1 MKAISVGSQLD
12 PLTAIHMP
20 SYNSTCRSL
29 GNDSDIFGLPK
40 TFVHGGIQSK
50 CGETSRNNS
59 QRLRPETFPQ
69 IDIDIPSK
77 DNLDTCGGFPKRR
90 PLACGIMWAS
100 GCAGQYPDHESE
112 CLDSQGRGPSR

>member
-1 MKAISVGSQLD
+1 MKAISVGSPLD

-29 GNDSDIFGLPK
+29 GYDSDVFGLPK

-50 CGETSRNNS
+50 CGTLASETSRNNS
-59 QRLRPETFPQ
+59 QRSRLDSFPQ
-69 IDIDIPSK
+69 IDMDIPSK
-77 DNLDTCGGFPKRR
+77 DNLDN
-90 PLACGIMWAS
+90 CGIMWAR

-112 CLDSQGRGPSR
+112 CLDSQGRGVQMTGI